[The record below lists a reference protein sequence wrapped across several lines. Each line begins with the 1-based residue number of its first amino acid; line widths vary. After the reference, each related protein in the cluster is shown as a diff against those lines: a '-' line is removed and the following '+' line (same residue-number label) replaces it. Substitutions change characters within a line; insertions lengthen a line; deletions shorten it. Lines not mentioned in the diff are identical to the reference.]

1 MAKQAKQNSL
11 ASIPGTL
18 VLVGAGKM
26 GGAMLEGWL
35 GRKLSPKKIVV
46 IEPQPSK
53 AIKALAKRGVR
64 INPKGG
70 IGKAAAMVIAVK
82 PQTAPDALPALSS
95 LADSKTVVVS
105 IMAGRTLGF
114 LEKHFAK
121 SAVVRAMPNTPAAI
135 GRGITVAVGNARVTA
150 SARKLAHGLLA
161 ATGSVEW
168 VDDETLMDAVTAV
181 SGSGPA
187 YVCLLYTSDAADE

>member
-1 MAKQAKQNSL
+1 MAKSKRPANSL

-35 GRKLSPKKIVV
+35 ARKLPPKKVVV

-70 IGKAAAMVIAVK
+70 IDRRDIGKAAAMVIAVK
-82 PQTAPDALPALSS
+82 PQTAPDALPEL
-95 LADSKTVVVS
+95 
-105 IMAGRTLGF
+105 
-114 LEKHFAK
+114 
-121 SAVVRAMPNTPAAI
+121 
-135 GRGITVAVGNARVTA
+135 
-150 SARKLAHGLLA
+150 
-161 ATGSVEW
+161 
-168 VDDETLMDAVTAV
+168 
-181 SGSGPA
+181 
-187 YVCLLYTSDAADE
+187 

>member
-1 MAKQAKQNSL
+1 MAKLTKPSSL

-35 GRKLSPKKIVV
+35 ARKLPPKKLVV

-53 AIKALAKRGVR
+53 AIKALSKRGVR

-70 IGKAAAMVIAVK
+70 IGKRGIGKVAAMVIAVK
-82 PQTAPDALPALSS
+82 PQTAPDALPQLAA

-105 IMAGRTLGF
+105 IMA
-114 LEKHFAK
+114 
-121 SAVVRAMPNTPAAI
+121 
-135 GRGITVAVGNARVTA
+135 
-150 SARKLAHGLLA
+150 
-161 ATGSVEW
+161 
-168 VDDETLMDAVTAV
+168 
-181 SGSGPA
+181 
-187 YVCLLYTSDAADE
+187 

>member
-1 MAKQAKQNSL
+1 MAKLTKQNPL
-11 ASIPGTL
+11 ASTPGTL

-35 GRKLSPKKIVV
+35 ARKLPPKKLVV

-53 AIKALAKRGVR
+53 AIKALARRGVR

-70 IGKAAAMVIAVK
+70 LGKRDIGKAAAMVIAVK
-82 PQTAPDALPALSS
+82 PQTAPEALPSLSALT
-95 LADSKTVVVS
+95 DSKTVVVS

-121 SAVVRAMPNTPAAI
+121 
-135 GRGITVAVGNARVTA
+135 
-150 SARKLAHGLLA
+150 
-161 ATGSVEW
+161 
-168 VDDETLMDAVTAV
+168 
-181 SGSGPA
+181 
-187 YVCLLYTSDAADE
+187 